1 LAANWTKLAGQGGNE
16 KRIHRKDSRTKSRP
30 TENSKALLL
39 WERRGCGKVSSIALQ
54 GLPRAN
60 SMKCEICGLEY
71 GLSHNCGGPLS
82 AVAQRIAREGLA
94 PPANAGLGYYLGEA
108 LRIVRWDD
116 LAIRRNS
123 KDSRAT
129 IFGML
134 FWLASALLILV
145 VQTFPTM
152 NALMR
157 NSPAVARAIG
167 AVVGIAFGLVLMAL
181 ITFVQLGLCHIIA
194 KWIFGATGKF
204 SEVMRPLLL
213 GWFVNCLV
221 LIPVA
226 GMLLAA
232 IGWTAVLMM
241 AFEEVD
247 GIGRLQAF
255 GISAGINICFLAI
268 QFAMMPVTHH
278 L

>member
-1 LAANWTKLAGQGGNE
+1 
-16 KRIHRKDSRTKSRP
+16 
-30 TENSKALLL
+30 
-39 WERRGCGKVSSIALQ
+39 
-54 GLPRAN
+54 
-60 SMKCEICGLEY
+60 MKCEVCGLEY

-82 AVAQRIAREGLA
+82 AAAQSIATEGMAPRMA
-94 PPANAGLGYYLGEA
+94 PPADAGLGYYLGQA
-108 LRIVRWDD
+108 LKIVRWDD
-116 LAIRRNS
+116 LAIRKNS

-129 IFGML
+129 VFGVL

-145 VQTFPTM
+145 VQSLPAM
-152 NALMR
+152 NVMMR
-157 NSPAVARAIG
+157 NASPAARVIG
-167 AVVGIAFGLVLMAL
+167 AVVGIGFALVLMAL
-181 ITFVQLGLCHIIA
+181 ITFVQLGLCHLIA

-204 SEVMRPLLL
+204 IEVMRPLLL
-213 GWFVNCLV
+213 GWFVNCLA

-255 GISAGINICFLAI
+255 GISAGINICFFAI